1 MTNID
6 ICNMALGYLNV
17 KPIMSLDEMS
27 EPARKCRLYYDHLR
41 RKLLRD
47 YPWGFAK
54 KLLELARVDEGG
66 TPNRRFMYAYPNDC
80 ISIVSLYDKKGNRY
94 VCNEK
99 DIEKYETFL
108 LDDNSHVIGC
118 DLSNAMLE
126 YVADVRETAVF
137 SADFTDA
144 LSHLLASTLATSLVS
159 DQHLQQLEYQLFQLS
174 FAKAKASDAREREFD
189 HNYPDS
195 YMRSRL

>member
-6 ICNMALGYLNV
+6 ICNMALGYINV

-54 KLLELARVDEGG
+54 KLLELARVDEKR
-66 TPNRRFMYAYPNDC
+66 TPNRRFMYAYPRDC
-80 ISIVSLYDKKGNRY
+80 VSIVSLYDKGGNRY
-94 VCNEK
+94 VSDEK
-99 DIEKYETFL
+99 EVEKYETFL
-108 LDDNSHVIGC
+108 LDDNSYVIGC
-118 DLSNAMLE
+118 DLENAMLE
-126 YVADVRETAVF
+126 YVADVRETEIF
-137 SADFTDA
+137 SADFVDA
-144 LSHLLASTLATSLVS
+144 LSHLLSSTLAIALVS
-159 DQHLQQLEYQLFQLS
+159 DPQLQQIEYQLFQIA
-174 FAKAKASDAREREFD
+174 FAKAKASEAREREFD

-195 YMRSRL
+195 YARARL